1 MNYDLR
7 IMYYNIYGYIK
18 YFDKEN
24 HPNLYTGPIALRQ
37 ENEMTLIRRYAP
49 DILGMQ
55 EYCSAFHQD
64 MTPLLEEAGYAQID
78 VWHEELDRKG
88 NRINFTPLFYRKD
101 RVIPLDFGFLLYDG
115 PNDVN
120 SKSMT
125 WAVFETVKDKK
136 RFIVVCTHFMYN
148 DPKLPEG
155 GPNAAR
161 ISNAKQLLDMLE
173 EISRRKAGI
182 YAGLPVIIGGD
193 LNCKHG
199 SDPFQLLYDSNLK
212 WLYEEAEITNESCGM
227 KGYAV
232 YDELQGSYITCPV
245 PGDNPYG
252 SIDHMWLRQGAA
264 HQEQVKVL
272 EYATVKDKE
281 ACLSSDHCPRYA
293 DILIDR
299 GKA

>member
-1 MNYDLR
+1 MCYDLR

-24 HPNLYTGPIALRQ
+24 QPNLYTGPIPLRQ
-37 ENEMTLIRRYAP
+37 KNEMELIRRYAP

-55 EYCSAFHQD
+55 EYCSAFHQG
-64 MTPLLEEAGYAQID
+64 MTPLLEEAGYAQVD
-78 VWHEELDRKG
+78 AWNSELDKKG

-101 RVIPLDFGFLLYDG
+101 SVRPVDFGYLLFDG

-125 WAVFETVKDKK
+125 WSVFETLAGKM
-136 RFIVVCTHFMYN
+136 RFIAVCTHFMYN

-161 ISNAKQLLDMLE
+161 VSNAKQLLCALE
-173 EISRRKAGI
+173 QISQMKDGA
-182 YAGLPVIIGGD
+182 YEGLPVLVGGD

-199 SDPFQLLYDSNLK
+199 SEPFEVLRNSNLK
-212 WLYEEAEITNESCGM
+212 WLYEEAEITNESCGL

-232 YDELQGSYITCPV
+232 YDELKGDYITCPV
-245 PGDNPYG
+245 PGDNPNE
-252 SIDHMWLRQGAA
+252 SIDHMWLRQGTASG
-264 HQEQVKVL
+264 EQMRVL
-272 EYATVKDKE
+272 KYETIKDKE

-293 DILIDR
+293 DILIER
-299 GKA
+299 R